1 MWDCLHPEAKPFA
14 GEHIASWIGSAVHA
28 RLAGEELP
36 AMPEPALFDD
46 RTPTARHAKAQINM
60 VVKAIEATVDPVGW
74 KVLAREMPVRALI
87 EGAVITGTCDF
98 VVDTGLGKAVLDV
111 KTGHAAYHSWLQ
123 LGAYAAALE
132 AEGEGPAS
140 VGLIA
145 CPRPRVGRP
154 EAAHIEFRP
163 SGPAKADAGA
173 VIRRVSAL
181 FNDGSEP
188 LPNPGVHCARCR
200 VSDCASRVLPR
211 QKEGTTCQVNPKN
224 NFKHADKQLSAPRST
239 PSRTLSESTS
249 VPTISH
255 GWRSTPC

>member
-123 LGAYAAALE
+123 LGAYAAALDA
-132 AEGEGPAS
+132 AEDEGPAS

-163 SGPAKADAGA
+163 AGPAKADAGA

-188 LPNPGVHCARCR
+188 LPNPGVHCARCP
-200 VSDCASRVLPR
+200 VPDCASRILPR
-211 QKEGTTCQVNPKN
+211 KEPHVK
-224 NFKHADKQLSAPRST
+224 PRN
-239 PSRTLSESTS
+239 
-249 VPTISH
+249 
-255 GWRSTPC
+255 